1 MSLAGRGS
9 PADNAG
15 SPGDFYID
23 TANND
28 LYIKAPTSWGNPVT
42 ITKGSS
48 EPAVSNLRK
57 EGDYYIKTDTHE
69 LYRFQKHAHFYDDG
83 DPTLA
88 KAKDVEFGQGEIV
101 LYVNVNYAP
110 EQLEQYT
117 QDIYLGNIEAIY
129 DFAFSFTFSAREQ

>member
-1 MSLAGRGS
+1 MIGGTTLKADLQRLGAKILHKEDPTVKIGVDQSRAG
-9 PADNAG
+9 
-15 SPGDFYID
+15 
-23 TANND
+23 
-28 LYIKAPTSWGNPVT
+28 
-42 ITKGSS
+42 
-48 EPAVSNLRK
+48 E
-57 EGDYYIKTDTHE
+57 
-69 LYRFQKHAHFYDDG
+69 RFLVHFYDEG

-129 DFAFSFTFSAREQ
+129 DFAFSFTFSARDE